1 MRRFGIGLH
10 IAAASIGV
18 SAVAL
23 AIVGVG
29 VQRVGGAEF
38 EQLMIQ
44 HGASVAAA
52 RDMFQG
58 SVTVVLLAAVA
69 AAVCTTVF
77 LAASLAR
84 WMSRPVMRVANAAAQ
99 LAAGQYDLR
108 VPESGPREVRSLA
121 RSFNQ
126 LAAELEQQERVRQEF
141 IENAAHELRTPLT
154 NLQGYLEALRDGV
167 IAPGGD
173 VFRSLHEEAERL
185 VRLSSSLEALARGEG
200 RELSPRDTD
209 VVLAMNAALDAVR
222 PLLERRSIRAST
234 HMPDSAVAYVDPDH
248 LAQILSNLLQNAAQY
263 TDPEGEVHVGIDVQA
278 TRVNVEVLNS
288 GPGIPADELERV
300 FERFYRVDKSRD
312 RATGGAGIGL
322 AIVKLHVIA
331 AGGEVQAE
339 SQPGRT
345 RFSFWLPRLK
355 RTAAA
360 AAPAELAQAALNARR
375 RAPEHMSK
383 TSPVT
388 R

>member
-1 MRRFGIGLH
+1 MRRFGFGLH

-52 RDMFQG
+52 RDMFQE

-69 AAVCTTVF
+69 AAVGTTLF
-77 LAASLAR
+77 LAAALAR
-84 WMSRPVMRVANAAAQ
+84 WMSQPVMRVADAAAQ
-99 LAAGQYDLR
+99 LAAGRYDLR
-108 VPESGPREVRSLA
+108 LPESGPREVRSLA

-126 LAAELEQQERVRQEF
+126 LATELEQQERVRQEF

-185 VRLSSSLEALARGEG
+185 VRLSGSLEALAKGDG
-200 RELSPRDTD
+200 REPSPRDTD
-209 VVLAMNAALDAVR
+209 VVIATNAALDAVR
-222 PLLERRSIRAST
+222 PLLERRSIRASA

-248 LAQILSNLLQNAAQY
+248 LAQILSNLPLNAAQY
-263 TDPEGEVHVGIDVQA
+263 TDAEGEVHDGIDVQA
-278 TRVNVEVLNS
+278 RRVIVEVLNS

-331 AGGEVQAE
+331 AGGEVNAE
-339 SQPGRT
+339 SRPGRT
-345 RFSFWLPRLK
+345 RLSFWLPRPT
-355 RTAAA
+355 RTD
-360 AAPAELAQAALNARR
+360 ARQL
-375 RAPEHMSK
+375 MSK

>member
-1 MRRFGIGLH
+1 MKRFGMGAH

-18 SAVAL
+18 SAIAL
-23 AIVGVG
+23 AIVAIG

-38 EQLMIQ
+38 EQLMVQ
-44 HGASVAAA
+44 HGTSVAAA

-58 SVTVVLLAAVA
+58 SVTLVLLAAVA
-69 AAVCTTVF
+69 AAVCTTLF

-84 WMSRPVMRVANAAAQ
+84 WMSRPVMRVSDAAAR
-99 LAAGQYDLR
+99 LAAGEYDLR
-108 VPESGPREVRSLA
+108 LRETGPREVQSLA

-126 LAAELEQQERVRQEF
+126 LASELQEQERIRREF

-185 VRLSSSLEALARGEG
+185 VRLSASLEALAREKG
-200 RELSPRDTD
+200 REPSPCDTD
-209 VVLAMNAALDAVR
+209 VVLATNAALDAVR
-222 PLLERRSIRAST
+222 PLLERRSIRTST
-234 HMPDSAVAYVDPDH
+234 HMPDSAIAYVDPDH

-263 TDPEGEVHVGIDVQA
+263 TDPEGEVQVGIDVQA
-278 TRVNVEVLNS
+278 RRVNVEVLNS
-288 GPGIPADELERV
+288 GPGIPRRDVERV

-322 AIVKLHVIA
+322 AIVRRHVMA
-331 AGGEVQAE
+331 AGGDVSVE
-339 SQPGRT
+339 SRPGRT
-345 RFSFWLPRLK
+345 RFSFWLPGPT
-355 RTAAA
+355 TAARP
-360 AAPAELAQAALNARR
+360 APPSAALEAGPKARR
-375 RAPEHMSK
+375 
-383 TSPVT
+383 
-388 R
+388 

>member
-1 MRRFGIGLH
+1 MKRFGIGLH

-18 SAVAL
+18 SAIAL
-23 AIVGVG
+23 AIVAVG
-29 VQRVGGAEF
+29 VERVGGAEF
-38 EQLMIQ
+38 EQLMIK

-69 AAVCTTVF
+69 AAVSTTVF

-84 WMSRPVMRVANAAAQ
+84 WMSRPVMRVADAAAQ

-108 VPESGPREVRSLA
+108 LPESGPREARSLA

-173 VFRSLHEEAERL
+173 IFKSLHEEAERL
-185 VRLSSSLEALARGEG
+185 VRLSGSLEALARGEG
-200 RELSPRDTD
+200 REPAPRDTD
-209 VVLAMNAALDAVR
+209 VVQATNLAIDAVR
-222 PLLERRSIRAST
+222 PLLERRSIRTST
-234 HMPDSAVAYVDPDH
+234 QMPDSAIAYIDPDH

-278 TRVNVEVLNS
+278 RRVNVGVVNS
-288 GPGIPADELERV
+288 GRGIPADELKRV

-322 AIVKLHVIA
+322 AIVRLHVIA
-331 AGGEVQAE
+331 AGGEVNAE
-339 SQPGRT
+339 SRPGRT
-345 RFSFWLPRLK
+345 RLSFWLPRPN
-355 RTAAA
+355 RASAAA
-360 AAPAELAQAALNARR
+360 SPAELVQAGLKARR
-375 RAPEHMSK
+375 
-383 TSPVT
+383 
-388 R
+388 

>member
-1 MRRFGIGLH
+1 MKRFGIGLH

-44 HGASVAAA
+44 HGASVAVA
-52 RDMFQG
+52 RDMFEG

-84 WMSRPVMRVANAAAQ
+84 WMSRPVMRVADSAAQ
-99 LAAGQYDLR
+99 LAAGHYDLR
-108 VPESGPREVRSLA
+108 LPESGPREVRSLA

-167 IAPGGD
+167 IAPGAD
-173 VFRSLHEEAERL
+173 VFKSLHEEAERL
-185 VRLSSSLEALARGEG
+185 VRLSSSLEAMARGEG
-200 RELSPRDTD
+200 REPSPVDTD
-209 VVLAMNAALDAVR
+209 VVPATNAALDAVR

-234 HMPDSAVAYVDPDH
+234 HLPDSAVAYVDPNH

-263 TDPEGEVHVGIDVQA
+263 TEVQGEVHVGIDVQA
-278 TRVNVEVLNS
+278 RRVNVTVLNS
-288 GPGIPADELERV
+288 GPGIPADELKRV

-322 AIVKLHVIA
+322 AIVRLHVIA
-331 AGGEVQAE
+331 AGGEVNAE

-345 RFSFWLPRLK
+345 RFSFWLPRHTG
-355 RTAAA
+355 TAAA
-360 AAPAELAQAALNARR
+360 AAPAELVPAGLKA
-375 RAPEHMSK
+375 
-383 TSPVT
+383 T

>member
-1 MRRFGIGLH
+1 MKRFGIGLH

-18 SAVAL
+18 SAIAL
-23 AIVGVG
+23 AIVAVG
-29 VQRVGGAEF
+29 VERVGGAEF
-38 EQLMIQ
+38 EQLMIK

-69 AAVCTTVF
+69 AAVSTTVF

-84 WMSRPVMRVANAAAQ
+84 WMSRPVMRVADAAAQ

-108 VPESGPREVRSLA
+108 LPESGPREVRSLA

-173 VFRSLHEEAERL
+173 IFKSLHEEAERL
-185 VRLSSSLEALARGEG
+185 VRLSGSLEALARGEG
-200 RELSPRDTD
+200 REAAPRDTD
-209 VVLAMNAALDAVR
+209 VVQATSVAIDAVR
-222 PLLERRSIRAST
+222 PLLERRSIRTST
-234 HMPDSAVAYVDPDH
+234 QMPDFAVAYIDPDH

-263 TDPEGEVHVGIDVQA
+263 TDPEGEVYVGIDVQA
-278 TRVNVEVLNS
+278 RRVNVGVVNS
-288 GPGIPADELERV
+288 GPGIPADELKRV

-331 AGGEVQAE
+331 AGGEVNAE

-345 RFSFWLPRLK
+345 RFSFWLPRPNG
-355 RTAAA
+355 ASAE
-360 AAPAELAQAALNARR
+360 AELVQAGLKARR
-375 RAPEHMSK
+375 
-383 TSPVT
+383 
-388 R
+388 

>member
-1 MRRFGIGLH
+1 MKRFGIGLH

-69 AAVCTTVF
+69 AAVSTTVF

-84 WMSRPVMRVANAAAQ
+84 WMSRPVMRVADAAAQ

-108 VPESGPREVRSLA
+108 LPESGPREVRSLA

-173 VFRSLHEEAERL
+173 IFRSLHEEAERL

-209 VVLAMNAALDAVR
+209 VVPATSAALDAVR
-222 PLLERRSIRAST
+222 PLLERRSIRASA

-263 TDPEGEVHVGIDVQA
+263 TDAEGEVHVGIDVQA
-278 TRVNVEVLNS
+278 RRVIVEVLNS

-312 RATGGAGIGL
+312 RATGGAGMGL

-339 SQPGRT
+339 SQPGPT
-345 RFSFWLPRLK
+345 RFSLWLPRLK

-375 RAPEHMSK
+375 RAREHMSK